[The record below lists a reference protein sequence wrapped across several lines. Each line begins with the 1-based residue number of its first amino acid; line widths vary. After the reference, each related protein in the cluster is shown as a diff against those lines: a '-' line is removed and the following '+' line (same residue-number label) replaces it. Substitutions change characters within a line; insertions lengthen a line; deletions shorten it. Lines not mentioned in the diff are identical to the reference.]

1 MSAAIIQI
9 HNLTLQLGQN
19 TILRQLNLS
28 IFNNEVLALIG
39 PNGAGKSSLLQVMS
53 GYLMAN
59 TGSIFFNQK
68 NIRGLRPYQI
78 KKLAWA
84 RGFQTSSLFNNL
96 TVKEHL
102 IAGFIANSAKPYSC
116 FKSVLQQHD
125 LQQHIH
131 PLLKEFDLLAQQDA
145 YPHQLSY
152 ARQRALDLAILC
164 VGQAKVLLL
173 DEPTAG
179 LSKSET
185 QSWIHNFKRLRQNKT
200 VLLVEHDMDL
210 VFAVADRI
218 AVLDQ
223 GQIIAIGS
231 ATEIQSNDKV
241 QQAYLGQFMKPTS
254 HLAGAE

>member
-1 MSAAIIQI
+1 MSTAIIQI
-9 HNLTLQLGQN
+9 QDLTLQLGQS
-19 TILRQLNLS
+19 TILQQVNLS
-28 IFNNEVLALIG
+28 IFKHEVLALIG

-53 GYLMAN
+53 GYLIAN
-59 TGSIFFNQK
+59 TGRIIFKQK
-68 NIRGLRPYQI
+68 NICGLKPYQI

-84 RGFQTSSLFNNL
+84 RGFQSSSLFTNL
-96 TVKEHL
+96 SVKEHL
-102 IAGFIANSAKPYSC
+102 IAGYIANSANPYSC
-116 FKSVLQQHD
+116 FQRVLQQHD
-125 LQQHIH
+125 LQQHIY
-131 PLLKEFDLLAQQDA
+131 PLLQEFDLLEQQDA

-152 ARQRALDLAILC
+152 AHQRALDLAILC
-164 VGQAKVLLL
+164 VGKAKVLLL

-179 LSKSET
+179 LSQSET
-185 QSWIHNFKRLRQNKT
+185 HAWIHHFNHLRKNKT

-231 ATEIQSNDKV
+231 ATEIQANDKV
-241 QQAYLGQFMKPTS
+241 QQAYLGQLIQPKS

>member
-1 MSAAIIQI
+1 MSSAIIKIQD
-9 HNLTLQLGQN
+9 LTLRLGQN
-19 TILRQLNLS
+19 TILQQLHLN
-28 IFNNEVLALIG
+28 IFQDEVLALIG

-59 TGSIFFNQK
+59 TGTIIFNQK
-68 NIRGLRPYQI
+68 NIRGLRPHQI

-84 RGFQTSSLFNNL
+84 RGFQTSSLFSNL

-102 IAGFIANSAKPYSC
+102 IAGFIANSANPYSG

-125 LQQHIH
+125 LQQQIH
-131 PLLKEFDLLAQQDA
+131 SLLQEFDLLEQQDA

-152 ARQRALDLAILC
+152 ARQRVLDLAILC

-179 LSKSET
+179 LSQSET
-185 QSWIHNFKRLRQNKT
+185 QAWIHNFKRLRQNKT

-231 ATEIQSNDKV
+231 ATEIQTNEKV
-241 QQAYLGQFMKPTS
+241 QQAYLGQLIQSKS